1 MTEEKILYQ
10 KFLED
15 KRNYN
20 LNVGYWKKKLQRAL
34 DKKFL
39 IESNYVT
46 NKNDKGK
53 SFYDGNPIY
62 SYIDISKQK
71 GLRIVQENPKEL
83 ENYSEIKLLEAWTSK
98 IILIETFNKNELV
111 INELVISLY
120 LSRNSVN
127 ESIELIKKWFS
138 EDIENI
144 SI

>member
-1 MTEEKILYQ
+1 MAEEKILYQ

-20 LNVGYWKKKLQRAL
+20 LNVGYWKKKLQKAL
-34 DKKFL
+34 DEKFL

-53 SFYDGNPIY
+53 SYYDGNPIY
-62 SYIDISKQK
+62 SYVNINKRK

-83 ENYSEIKLLEAWTSK
+83 ENYSDIKLLQAWNSK
-98 IILIETFNKNELV
+98 TLLIDTYDKNEII

-120 LSRNSVN
+120 LTRSSVM

-144 SI
+144 NI